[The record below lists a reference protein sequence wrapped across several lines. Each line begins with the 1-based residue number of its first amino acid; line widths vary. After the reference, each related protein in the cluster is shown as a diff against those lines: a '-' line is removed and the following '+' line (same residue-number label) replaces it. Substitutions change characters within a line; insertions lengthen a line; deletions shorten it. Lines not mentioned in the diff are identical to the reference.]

1 MSGFAVTLAGKTR
14 TKRRWVPARGCA
26 RSQCYTPPMS
36 IRRLLVLAFALA
48 LTAAAQRTLIRAGHV
63 VNVRTG
69 EEPADQ
75 TIVVNGDR
83 IAAIASTVSTPAQ
96 PGDRE
101 IDLRSMTVLPGLID
115 VHTHLTFG
123 NDFDPYTRLS
133 TDAVRE
139 ALNGVRFAKITLEAG
154 FTSVRNVGAG
164 GYSDVALRDYI
175 DAGYIPGPHM
185 QASGPPLSI
194 TGGHCDNN
202 FLPASYHA
210 TTEGAADGIAAVQ
223 HRVRENIKYGADL
236 IKVCATGGVL
246 SKGDDPQASQ
256 YSLDELK
263 AIVADAH
270 RLGRKVAAHAH
281 GAQGIL
287 FATDAGVDSIE
298 HGTYIDA
305 DDIAAMKQHG
315 TWLVPTLYLI
325 DWMRDNGHLPA
336 MFQKKM
342 LDVSAVVKENQKK
355 AVAAGI
361 KVALGTDAAVYP
373 HGLNAHEVEVYVTEL
388 GMTPLAALQTGTINA
403 AELMGWSDRAGAL
416 EPGKWADVIAVQG
429 DPLRDPQT
437 LQHVRFV
444 MKAGVVYKQ

>member
-1 MSGFAVTLAGKTR
+1 MSL
-14 TKRRWVPARGCA
+14 W
-26 RSQCYTPPMS
+26 
-36 IRRLLVLAFALA
+36 RLLVLTIVLA
-48 LTAAAQRTLIRAGHV
+48 ATAAAQRILIRAGHV
-63 VNVRTG
+63 LNVRTG
-69 EEPADQ
+69 EEPADR
-75 TIVVNGDR
+75 TIVVAGDR
-83 IAAIASTVSTPAQ
+83 IASIGATASTPAQ

-154 FTSVRNVGAG
+154 FTSVRNVGAS

-185 QASGPPLSI
+185 QASGPPLGI

-202 FLPASYHA
+202 FLPADYHA
-210 TTEGAADGIAAVQ
+210 TTEGVADGIAAVQ
-223 HRVRENIKYGADL
+223 QRVRQNIKYGADL

-281 GAQGIL
+281 GAEGIL
-287 FATDAGVDSIE
+287 FATQAGVDSIE

-325 DWMRDNGHLPA
+325 DWMRENGHLPA

-342 LDVSAVVKENQKK
+342 IDVSGAVVQNQRK
-355 AVAAGI
+355 AVAAGV

-373 HGLNAHEVEVYVTEL
+373 HGLNAHEVEVYVTRL

-403 AELMGWSDRAGAL
+403 ADLMGWSDRAGAL
-416 EPGKWADVIAVQG
+416 EPGKWADIIAVDG
-429 DPLRDPQT
+429 DPLSDVRT
-437 LQHVRFV
+437 LQNVRFV
-444 MKAGVVYKQ
+444 MKGGIVYKE